1 MASTATNTPQGAT
14 ATPAAAAA
22 REEEV
27 RVYQHSPILYWWVV
41 WAYGYLCALL
51 TFAHGEQVTIAGSKP
66 MLVHPSP
73 WVGISFTAVL
83 LFVIIATTVRARGAT
98 AVMLALLVLLS
109 GAAVYGVLQVE
120 GLFRTPPVLLVHL
133 NLAFYMLISS
143 VLLVVWFVVVFI
155 VDSMSYWRFRGTHI
169 ERVRRFGGVVGRA
182 AESYPMMHVKLTR
195 FSDDLFAHKLLGLG
209 LLGLGTSDI
218 EAKITIVG
226 GGSEQFRIEHVWRAA
241 RPLRRIQALMGPKAT
256 VVV

>member
-1 MASTATNTPQGAT
+1 MVTTATSTQPGA
-14 ATPAAAAA
+14 AAPAAAAV
-22 REEEV
+22 EEV
-27 RVYQHSPILYWWVV
+27 RVYQHSPIIYWWVV

-51 TFAHGEQVTIAGSKP
+51 TYAHGVRIEIAGSKP
-66 MLVHPSP
+66 MLMHPSP

-83 LFVIIATTVRARGAT
+83 LFVIIATSVRARGAT
-98 AVMLALLVLLS
+98 AAILILLLLLS
-109 GAAVYGVLQVE
+109 GAAVYGVLSVE
-120 GLFRTPPVLLVHL
+120 GLFSTPPALLVHL

-143 VLLVVWFVVVFI
+143 VLFVVWFVVVFL
-155 VDSMSYWRFRGTHI
+155 VDGMSYWRFRGTHI

-226 GGSEQFRIEHVWRAA
+226 GGSEQFRIEHVWRASG
-241 RPLRRIQALMGPKAT
+241 PLRRIQALMGPKAT
-256 VVV
+256 VVI